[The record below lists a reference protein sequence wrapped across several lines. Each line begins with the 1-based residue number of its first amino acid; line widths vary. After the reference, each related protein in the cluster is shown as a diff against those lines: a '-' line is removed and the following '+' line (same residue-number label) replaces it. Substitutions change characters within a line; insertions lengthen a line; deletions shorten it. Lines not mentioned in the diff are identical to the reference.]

1 MIYIFYFSIYSMN
14 KLFFILLFPL
24 LLNSINYEINVPANI
39 EWFNSEIEV
48 YENELVSIE
57 SEGVWRYDPRP
68 NFETGPEGLVKGRK
82 DLGSLLMKCNNQI
95 ILVEKKWEGI
105 IEEECVLH
113 FGMYDDLG
121 HSNNAGS
128 LDVYIN
134 IDREIIEEESEL
146 EEIEEEKEIEL
157 IDEIDEEEENSFMDE
172 MCSFI
177 SFLILLTFGVLY
189 VQERNEK

>member
-1 MIYIFYFSIYSMN
+1 MN

-24 LLNSINYEINVPANI
+24 LLNSVNYEITVPANV

-68 NFETGPEGLVKGRK
+68 NFETGPEGLVKGKK

-95 ILVEKKWEGI
+95 ILIENQWENVI
-105 IEEECVLH
+105 DEECVLH
-113 FGMYDDLG
+113 FGMCDDLG
-121 HSNNAGS
+121 HSNNMGS
-128 LDVYIN
+128 LNVYIN
-134 IDREIIEEESEL
+134 IEREIVE
-146 EEIEEEKEIEL
+146 EEEKEKVDEVKEEETEL
-157 IDEIDEEEENSFMDE
+157 VDVPEDEEEIPFIDE
-172 MCSFI
+172 TCSFI
-177 SFLILLTFGVLY
+177 TFLILLTFGVLY